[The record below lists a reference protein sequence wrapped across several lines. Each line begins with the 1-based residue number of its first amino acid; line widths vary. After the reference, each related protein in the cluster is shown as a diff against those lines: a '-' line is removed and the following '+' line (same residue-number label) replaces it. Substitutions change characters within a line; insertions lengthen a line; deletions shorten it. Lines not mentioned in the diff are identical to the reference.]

1 MWNNMRSRVLLHTL
15 SHLTI
20 GQLYYQVWYRF
31 VRSHYKPY
39 KAPAYRNLR
48 LGVACINRCPCFK
61 DGQFTF
67 LNISS
72 PFTTWTDTANGLLW
86 TFNLNYFDWLE
97 QMEKD
102 EACFWIDRFIDGLS
116 DNPVG
121 QDAYPTALRTLNWV
135 KFFAANPDCI
145 TRQRLDSLYS
155 QYRQLE
161 NSIEYH
167 RLGNHILEDAYAL
180 VIGSL
185 AFADARMWKRST
197 RLLVKCLR
205 GQTLPDGTNYEQ
217 SPMYHCILLDR
228 LLDVYNISLSNNVF
242 GNQGEFNGVL
252 ADCAVS
258 MLGALTDYTWSDGSI
273 PLLND
278 SVYGIAPTADE
289 LFAYARR
296 LGLDWGNTRLHD
308 CGYRHYKR
316 GCFETFIDIG
326 NVTAKDQPSHT
337 HADTFSYELRI
348 DGSPFVVD
356 TGISTYNKTVRR
368 QYERGT
374 SAHNTVVVD
383 GCDSS
388 EVWAGF
394 RVGKRAEV
402 TVFKDD
408 DCHCCAVHNGY
419 GNKKPVER
427 EFTLSDNFFEIK
439 DHLPF
444 QGSKVSYIHFAPG
457 ISLALEGNDIITD
470 IAVVRVYGCDRIEL
484 ADDTVSK
491 IYNQFESVRV
501 AKIYFSSDC
510 SYKIEKR

>member
-1 MWNNMRSRVLLHTL
+1 MRFRVLLHTL

-20 GQLYYQVWYRF
+20 GQLYFQVRYRF
-31 VRSHYKPY
+31 VRGRYKSY
-39 KAPAYRNLR
+39 MAPTYQNLR

-67 LNISS
+67 LNKSS

-97 QMEKD
+97 QMEKE
-102 EACFWIDRFIDGLS
+102 EACSWVDRFIAGLP
-116 DNPVG
+116 DNTVG

-145 TRQRLDSLYS
+145 TTQRLDSLYS
-155 QYRQLE
+155 QYCQLG

-180 VIGSL
+180 AIGSL
-185 AFADARMWKRST
+185 AFADARMWKKST

-205 GQTLPDGTNYEQ
+205 RQTLPDGTNYEQ
-217 SPMYHCILLDR
+217 SPMYHYILLDR
-228 LLDVYNISLSNNVF
+228 LLDVYNISASNKVF
-242 GNQGEFNGVL
+242 ANQSEFYGIL
-252 ADCAVS
+252 ADYAES
-258 MLGALTDYTWSDGSI
+258 MLGVLTDYTWDDGSM

-278 SVYGIAPTADE
+278 SAYGIAPTADE
-289 LFAYARR
+289 LFSYARR
-296 LGLDWGNTRLHD
+296 LGLDWCNNSLRD
-308 CGYRHYKR
+308 CGYRHYKC

-337 HADTFSYELRI
+337 HADTFNYELRI
-348 DGSPFVVD
+348 DGRPFVVD
-356 TGISTYNKTVRR
+356 TGISTYNKDVRR

-383 GCDSS
+383 DHNSS

-402 TVFKDD
+402 TILKDEN
-408 DCHCCAVHNGY
+408 CHCCAVHNGY
-419 GNKKPVER
+419 GNNKLVRR
-427 EFTLSDNFFEIK
+427 EFILSENSFEIK
-439 DHLPF
+439 ESLKF
-444 QGSKVSYIHFAPG
+444 RGSKVSYIHFAPG
-457 ISLALEGNDIITD
+457 ISPALEGNNIITD

-484 ADDTVSK
+484 IDDSVSK
-491 IYNQFESVRV
+491 TYNHFEPVRV
-501 AKIYFSSDC
+501 AKIVFASDC
-510 SYKIEKR
+510 RYIVEKI